1 MATGSDVRDI
11 FQLKPASDQVK
22 RAPRTE
28 KKPDGIS
35 RELYGLIGNNVSTV
49 AFNNPAY
56 KPKLNL
62 RTKAVS
68 WTWRPFVNPMRDDDM
83 VLHHW
88 QKTMTDPN
96 EEYFFSRYNKIINLQ
111 EYTPEE
117 YTKHLQDSDWT
128 MEETAYLWDLCRRFD
143 LRWVLIQDRY
153 EWPPR
158 EEDAMAYRTIA
169 GVVPKPESSAQ
180 AQSSQSSSSTDAV
193 TTSGAAPSNA
203 MDTTPDSIST
213 QIQPNGASSTLST
226 PSTTSDATAIAS
238 LTPAAG
244 ATSSTSVATTPAE
257 ATPAPASVVVKKEE
271 VDVVRKV
278 RTMEDLKARYYAIN
292 RTLIRLRMS
301 DSSQA
306 VEKAQLLSSMAYDK
320 NREIERKKNLEI
332 LNTRTP
338 EQIEEEEA
346 LYLEARRIDQNEKKI
361 TKERESL
368 LRLLNLRDMY
378 GPGGPASAGLSA
390 GGSLVGGGGSGIIIP
405 SNSINISSGPS
416 SALPGKGSTP
426 ATPVT
431 PTAAG
436 SAAAAAAASAG
447 GAATSSNAASA
458 TAAPTAAPT
467 TTAGSGSNKKRK
479 KNTKQTEDSTPAS
492 ASSTKG
498 GSSSNNR
505 RPSNASTA
513 DAATATGNGGASASN
528 APVAASSPSSA
539 IANAVPAPVKKEKL
553 TPGAYLRSQKMTP
566 IVSTKIA
573 RVQATL
579 AQLGMPYKPNMPTAL
594 VMAKWDQ
601 LQTNIVTLLDLKKH
615 VDKLENDLKVNKLRQ
630 TGGKGANA
638 NAGAGAGAG
647 GAASSSSGTA
657 AGGQGGN
664 APGSLGLLPA
674 SSTGL
679 GGTDGDLQ
687 NTHYGVKREGAP
699 DDAST
704 TGQIKK
710 KKSRKE

>member
-1 MATGSDVRDI
+1 MASSSDVRDI
-11 FQLKPASDQVK
+11 FQLKPASDQVR

-68 WTWRPFVNPMRDDDM
+68 WTWRPFVNPMRDDDL

-96 EEYFFSRYNKIINLQ
+96 EEYYFSRYNKIINLQ

-117 YTKHLQDSDWT
+117 YTKHLQDPDWT

-169 GVVPKPESSAQ
+169 GVVPKPEPTTQ
-180 AQSSQSSSSTDAV
+180 AQPSLSSSTDSSAAG
-193 TTSGAAPSNA
+193 GAAASNA
-203 MDTTPDSIST
+203 MDTSSDGATA
-213 QIQPNGASSTLST
+213 QAQPNGATPTTST
-226 PSTTSDATAIAS
+226 PSTTTDAAVAAS
-238 LTPAAG
+238 STPAAG
-244 ATSSTSVATTPAE
+244 APPSTTATATT
-257 ATPAPASVVVKKEE
+257 ATPAGATPASSSAAVKKEE
-271 VDVVRKV
+271 ADIVRKT

-416 SALPGKGSTP
+416 SAHPGKGSAP

-436 SAAAAAAASAG
+436 LGAAAGAAAAAGGAAAAAAAG
-447 GAATSSNAASA
+447 SNAAST
-458 TAAPTAAPT
+458 TAAAT
-467 TTAGSGSNKKRK
+467 TTTGSGSNKKRK
-479 KNTKQTEDSTPAS
+479 KNAKQTDDSGSTY
-492 ASSTKG
+492 SSTKG
-498 GSSSNNR
+498 GSSNNR
-505 RPSNASTA
+505 RLSNASAA
-513 DAATATGNGGASASN
+513 DATTATGNGGASAAN
-528 APVAASSPSSA
+528 AGASSAASTSSPSSA
-539 IANAVPAPVKKEKL
+539 TAVPPPVKKEKL

-566 IVSTKIA
+566 IVSTKIT
-573 RVQATL
+573 RVQNTL
-579 AQLGMPYKPNMPTAL
+579 AQLDMPYKPNMPTAT

-630 TGGKGANA
+630 SGGKGANA
-638 NAGAGAGAG
+638 AAGAG
-647 GAASSSSGTA
+647 GAASSASGAAA
-657 AGGQGGN
+657 AGGQGGS

-679 GGTDGDLQ
+679 AGADGDAH

-704 TGQIKK
+704 TGQVKK